1 MRKKYAKIESHI
13 LYYRVITLSSLDKEK
28 YTKNRITYTILSRD
42 NIICSTKKIQ
52 NFITIE
58 I

>member
-1 MRKKYAKIESHI
+1 M
-13 LYYRVITLSSLDKEK
+13 LYYRVIILYTLDEEK

-42 NIICSTKKIQ
+42 NIIYSTKKIQ